1 MFKLLPLPF
10 EKTALLPVISEETLD
25 YHYGKHHKAYVDK
38 LNTLIAWTEF
48 EQKSLEEIMLSAQP
62 WAIFNNAAQIW
73 NHTFYWN
80 CLQSPKDNNHPEW
93 ELARAID
100 QTFGSFES
108 FIEQFSTSA
117 INNFGSGRTWLVK
130 NQEWKLEIL
139 NTSNAENPLTQGH
152 TPLLTIDI
160 WEHAYYIQHRNSRP
174 AYIKSFF
181 SLINWDFVA
190 EQFRRH

>member
-1 MFKLLPLPF
+1 MFELPPLPF

-139 NTSNAENPLTQGH
+139 NTSNAGNPLTQGH

-160 WEHAYYIQHRNSRP
+160 WEHAYYIQHRNARP

>member
-1 MFKLLPLPF
+1 MFELAPLPF
-10 EKTALLPVISEETLD
+10 KKTELLPIINEETLD
-25 YHYGKHHKAYVDK
+25 YHYGKHHKAYVEK
-38 LNTLIAWTEF
+38 LNTLVLWTKF
-48 EQKSLEEIMLSAQP
+48 EQKNLEEIILSAEP
-62 WAIFNNAAQIW
+62 GAIFNNAAQIW
-73 NHTFYWN
+73 NHDFYRK

-139 NTSNAENPLTQGH
+139 NTSNAESPLTQGH
-152 TPLLTIDI
+152 FPLLTVDI
-160 WEHAYYIQHRNSRP
+160 WEHAYYIQHRNARP
-174 AYIKSFF
+174 AYIESIF

-190 EQFRRH
+190 DQFKKY